1 MDINNLYEKIINNKV
16 YMDLKNYDLETVE
29 YYDESNIFDDMTL
42 KYIKYNKDDTIYNTD
57 YNLKINKTINN
68 KDDTI
73 YNLLKI
79 NKTINNKDDTNYNLK
94 IKKKTDKQHTYIENS
109 FLSELTEITLL
120 EMNEIKEK
128 IKEYVNSSSSNDY
141 LKSLARSYKKL
152 RIDINNVLVTN
163 IDNNGFTQF
172 YHIICK
178 VFQIN
183 IIIINNKT
191 NIYNKFVIDINKDYY
206 IFEEIINEKYKN
218 YIFKENINDVS
229 VLEYLKEYNEK
240 LELNKIKQ
248 MKVADLRALAIRY
261 NINSIKKKEDLLNDL
276 SRFI

>member
-42 KYIKYNKDDTIYNTD
+42 KYIKYNKDDTNYNTD
-57 YNLKINKTINN
+57 YNLKINKTIQH
-68 KDDTI
+68 
-73 YNLLKI
+73 
-79 NKTINNKDDTNYNLK
+79 NKDDTNYNLK

-218 YIFKENINDVS
+218 YIFKEYINDVS